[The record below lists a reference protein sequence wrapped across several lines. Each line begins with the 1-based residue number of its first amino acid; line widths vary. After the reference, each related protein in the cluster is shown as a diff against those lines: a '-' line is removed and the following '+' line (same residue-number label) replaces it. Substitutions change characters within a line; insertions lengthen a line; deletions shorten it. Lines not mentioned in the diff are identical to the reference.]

1 MSPRYQLSNI
11 FRIEREKDLANWMFE
26 RDSWDAAEDYVAKKL
41 NMRAKRETLQTEL
54 IKKKYEDFHNPKE

>member
-1 MSPRYQLSNI
+1 MSEK
-11 FRIEREKDLANWMFE
+11 ERKDLANWMFE